1 MKYHEKTSL
10 IFLWYLFQWAYNT
23 RVDELLLSSEH
34 IEETFHYLD
43 RKATNQVDTL
53 MEYVWR
59 EWIRNRTKTYKM
71 AIFRVIFGACSKWQ
85 PTGDLMFNDDSKSP
99 ASTPTGLSGYVEPTR
114 KPWGGGNIR
123 KISFSSRIYH
133 VPHHLFTWPVPT
145 QTEELPPASSFA
157 NYLVPAV
164 FDLGAMHLLMVD
176 SLSLS
181 RSSGGRCLRE
191 DAMHITSLCGQFIKF
206 PTGTA
211 ANEAKQALSSVA
223 VRYHLNTI
231 YMKMHEK
238 WFSKRQF
245 TCNYL

>member
-1 MKYHEKTSL
+1 MDSQPHKNWPRDYKTFWVRSRTPSCTR
-10 IFLWYLFQWAYNT
+10 IQCIEVIKLFHT
-23 RVDELLLSSEH
+23 P
-34 IEETFHYLD
+34 T
-43 RKATNQVDTL
+43 
-53 MEYVWR
+53 
-59 EWIRNRTKTYKM
+59 RTKK
-71 AIFRVIFGACSKWQ
+71 AIFRVIFGACLKWQ
-85 PTGDLMFNDDSKSP
+85 PTGDLIFNDASKSP
-99 ASTPTGLSGYVEPTR
+99 ASTPTGLLGYVESTR

-123 KISFSSRIYH
+123 KISFSLRNYH
-133 VPHHLFTWPVPT
+133 VPHRLFTWPVPI

-157 NYLVPAV
+157 SYLVPAV
-164 FDLGAMHLLMVD
+164 FDLGAMHLLIVD

-181 RSSGGRCLRE
+181 RSSGGRSLRK

-206 PTGTA
+206 PTGAA

-231 YMKMHEK
+231 HMKMHEK